1 MVQPIAPPP
10 PVAPATEPDEELL
23 KLAQIEAIIDGLSA
37 CMIVFDETQKKQ
49 AQTIIN
55 GLEAIKIVAQ

>member
-1 MVQPIAPPP
+1 M
-10 PVAPATEPDEELL
+10 APATEPDEELL

-37 CMIVFDETQKKQ
+37 CMIVFDETQQKQ

>member
-1 MVQPIAPPP
+1 MATV
-10 PVAPATEPDEELL
+10 TEPDEELL
-23 KLAQIEAIIDGLSA
+23 KLAQIEAIIDGLNA
-37 CMIVFDETQKKQ
+37 CMIVFDEAQQKQ

>member
-1 MVQPIAPPP
+1 MATV
-10 PVAPATEPDEELL
+10 TEPDEEVLM
-23 KLAQIEAIIDGLSA
+23 LAQIEAIIDGLNA
-37 CMIVFDETQKKQ
+37 CMIVFDEAQQKQ